1 MTPSSTTIFC
11 TAMSSNAEF
20 EALAR
25 EMLALSQTSAPDADS
40 PRKAD
45 GPGRGGVLV
54 ARLLPD
60 FNLER
65 WRHFCRDHAKGRWY
79 VWPAGPDTPPD
90 LAHMDACGG
99 SPPADDA
106 LLAGLL
112 LEQIRREMLRGAR
125 SGSEL
130 SLICAALPQRDV
142 MAPQHGPNMTAL
154 MDAALAAS
162 LREHSEACD
171 SLGHLACGS
180 YALLLPGVGALRARL
195 LSSAIQKTF
204 LQQAML
210 RCGKPDTAPPA
221 CALGIA
227 CADSGAAI
235 TAEALLAKARSALQD
250 ALLQT
255 QQQNSGRIC
264 LADST
269 SLEERASLVHS
280 SEKRFLFFGRNN

>member
-1 MTPSSTTIFC
+1 
-11 TAMSSNAEF
+11 MSSNAEF

-25 EMLALSQTSAPDADS
+25 EMLALSQTSAPDADI

-45 GPGRGGVLV
+45 GPGRSGVLV

-60 FNLER
+60 FSLER

-99 SPPADDA
+99 SPSADDA
-106 LLAGLL
+106 LVAGLL

-130 SLICAALPQRDV
+130 SLICAALPQRD
-142 MAPQHGPNMTAL
+142 ATAAQHESGMIDL
-154 MDAALAAS
+154 MDTALAAS

-195 LSSAIQKTF
+195 LANAIQKTF
-204 LQQAML
+204 LQQAVQ
-210 RCGKPDTAPPA
+210 RCGATATAPGTAPPA

-227 CADSGAAI
+227 CAESGAAI

-255 QQQNSGRIC
+255 QQQHSGRIC
-264 LADST
+264 LADSA

>member
-1 MTPSSTTIFC
+1 
-11 TAMSSNAEF
+11 MSSNAEF

-25 EMLALSQTSAPDADS
+25 EMLALSQTSAPDADA
-40 PRKAD
+40 PHTAD
-45 GPGRGGVLV
+45 GPDRGGVLV

-60 FNLER
+60 FSPER

-79 VWPAGPDTPPD
+79 VWPAGPDAPSD
-90 LAHMDACGG
+90 LCRMDACGG
-99 SPPADDA
+99 SPYVDNT
-106 LLAGLL
+106 LVVGLL

-130 SLICAALPQRDV
+130 SLICAALPQRD
-142 MAPQHGPNMTAL
+142 AIAAQHGQETPAL
-154 MDAALAAS
+154 LDAALAAS

-171 SLGHLACGS
+171 SLGHLTCGS
-180 YALLLPGVGALRARL
+180 YALLLPGVGPLRARL
-195 LSSAIQKTF
+195 LSNAIQKTF
-204 LQQAML
+204 LQQTL
-210 RCGKPDTAPPA
+210 LHCGKPAAPPPA

-227 CADSGAAI
+227 CADAGSAI
-235 TAEALLAKARSALQD
+235 TAEALLAKARGALQE

-264 LADST
+264 LADSA